1 MRILGIETSCDDTG
15 AAVVEDG
22 RILSNIAAAQDVH
35 IEYGGVVPE
44 LASRAHITL
53 LPRVVRQA
61 LDTAHTTIEHIDAV
75 AVTLGPGLVG
85 SLLVGIE
92 FAKGLAI
99 ARGIPWVGVNHVEA
113 HLVSAGLESD
123 LEPPYVGMVA
133 SGGHTEIYHVPEPG
147 LFRRIGSTRDDA
159 AGEAFDKVGKL
170 LGLPYPAGP
179 HMDRLAR
186 EGRSDQVPLP
196 RARLK
201 GDTLDLSMSGL
212 KTAPKLLLEL
222 RESRRNC
229 DHRQCGFARCARQI
243 KVFRLDGKIGCGQT
257 GHFETIDPGQVL
269 LRILLD
275 YFDRTFPAGLHLLAR
290 ILEVLNRDFRIGQR
304 QNFTWLNGYR
314 AKEGCHFAEEAFAGL
329 TGVDARLL
337 WDRDCGGHL
346 PEGRC

>member
-35 IEYGGVVPE
+35 LEYGGVVPE

-53 LPRVVRQA
+53 LPRVVQQA
-61 LDTAHTTIEHIDAV
+61 LDTAGLTIDKIDAV

-92 FAKGLAI
+92 FAKGLAL

-113 HLVSAGLESD
+113 HLVSAGLEQD
-123 LEPPYVGMVA
+123 LPTPYVGMVA
-133 SGGHTEIYHVPEPG
+133 SGGHTEIYHVPDPG
-147 LFRRIGSTRDDA
+147 VFRRVGSTRDDA

-186 EGRSDQVPLP
+186 EGRADQVPLP

-212 KTAPKLLLEL
+212 KTAAKLFLEREPHPIPGPRIRDISASVEKAIVDALVERLGQALERYEARAVTVAGGCACNTLLRRETARLAQSRGIPARFPSPKLCRDNGAMIAHAASLALQ
-222 RESRRNC
+222 R
-229 DHRQCGFARCARQI
+229 
-243 KVFRLDGKIGCGQT
+243 GQT
-257 GHFETIDPGQVL
+257 TPFSASAIANLVSFSPP
-269 LRILLD
+269 
-275 YFDRTFPAGLHLLAR
+275 PA
-290 ILEVLNRDFRIGQR
+290 
-304 QNFTWLNGYR
+304 
-314 AKEGCHFAEEAFAGL
+314 
-329 TGVDARLL
+329 
-337 WDRDCGGHL
+337 
-346 PEGRC
+346 

>member
-35 IEYGGVVPE
+35 LEYGGVVPE

-159 AGEAFDKVGKL
+159 AGEAFDKVGTL

-186 EGRSDQVPLP
+186 EGKADQVPLP

-212 KTAPKLLLEL
+212 KTAAKLFLEREPRPIPDGRLRDIAASVDKAIVDVLVERLGEALRRYEGRAVTVAGGCACNTLLRLETARLADSRGIPARFPSPKLCRDNGAMIAHAGALALGRGQATPL
-222 RESRRNC
+222 SATAIANL
-229 DHRQCGFARCARQI
+229 DSFA
-243 KVFRLDGKIGCGQT
+243 L
-257 GHFETIDPGQVL
+257 
-269 LRILLD
+269 
-275 YFDRTFPAGLHLLAR
+275 
-290 ILEVLNRDFRIGQR
+290 
-304 QNFTWLNGYR
+304 
-314 AKEGCHFAEEAFAGL
+314 
-329 TGVDARLL
+329 
-337 WDRDCGGHL
+337 
-346 PEGRC
+346 